1 MMGSSAIPYFTAKDG
16 SPDCTPGFLGEPLT
30 YFVAA
35 YEALGPVFRC
45 RLFGRDFIALAGTA
59 ANEFIWQHAEVL
71 DYAQSNKG
79 WREQFDGNYLNQLEG
94 AAYHRKR
101 SRMNAGFKPSMI
113 MSHTGDMSRAFMD
126 VVDGAVGRVTDLRPL
141 CVKLVINMTARALL
155 QADLPPGMDTIMAVA
170 NKEALRANT
179 LRTKR
184 YLIYLNPRRN
194 WRRWKIFGYLR
205 EILAERR
212 HNFLERDDVLSLIL
226 KSHPPDAEPLTEKE
240 LVYDLTQLFMA
251 GSSTTSTLVLWTLLF
266 LAHHPAWR
274 NELETELRDW
284 DPAAFTSMKPWPKLR
299 ATLLEAERLAP
310 PGPFIPR
317 IAKRDFSFAGHEI
330 TKGSR
335 LLHLQTLPHFLPQVY
350 EEPLAFRPSRF
361 LGEAAA
367 PPKGAHGTYGGGT
380 HSCLGMPLARIQ
392 SPLMVANFM
401 TQYRL
406 EFVGLPALHS
416 MLDIVAVPVPGN
428 IPVFIYRRSASV

>member
-1 MMGSSAIPYFTAKDG
+1 MTSGAAIPRFPAKDG
-16 SPDCTPGFLGEPLT
+16 SADCTAGFLRDPLT

-35 YEALGPVFRC
+35 YEQLGPVFRC
-45 RLFGRDFIALAGTA
+45 RLFGRDFVALAGVE

-71 DYAQSNKG
+71 DYAQSNRG

-94 AAYHRKR
+94 LAYNRKR
-101 SRMNAGFKPSMI
+101 ARMNAGFKPSMI
-113 MSHTGDMSRAFMD
+113 MSHTADMSRAFSAVMD
-126 VVDGAVGRVTDLRPL
+126 GVVGTVADLRPL

-155 QADLPPGMDTIMAVA
+155 QAKLPPGMDTIMAVA

-179 LRTKR
+179 LGAKR
-184 YLIYLNPRRN
+184 YLVYLNPRRN
-194 WRRWKIFGYLR
+194 WRRWRIFGYLR
-205 EILAERR
+205 QILAERR
-212 HNFLERDDVLSLIL
+212 DTFLDRDDVLSLIL
-226 KSHPPDAEPLTEKE
+226 KSHPPEAEPLTETE

-274 NELETELRDW
+274 SELEEELRTW
-284 DPAAFTSMKPWPKLR
+284 DPLGFTSMKPWPKLR

-317 IAKRDFSFAGHEI
+317 IAKTDFSFAGFDVDR
-330 TKGSR
+330 GSR
-335 LLHLQTLPHFLPQVY
+335 LLHLQTLTHFLPGVY
-350 EEPLAFRPSRF
+350 EDPLAFRPSRF
-361 LGEAAA
+361 LGEAGG
-367 PPKGAHGTYGGGT
+367 PERGAHGTYGGGT
-380 HSCLGMPLARIQ
+380 HSCLGMPLARVQ

-406 EFVGLPALHS
+406 EFDPLPPLRS
-416 MLDIVAVPVPGN
+416 MLDIVAVPVPGK
-428 IPVFIYRRSASV
+428 IPVSISRRPPG